1 MADYIYSMETRLT
14 PDQQR
19 GVTLVQEIARHVG
32 LNVYLTGGTIRD
44 LVTGF
49 PIRDIDL
56 SVQGNPLK
64 LQKELEKAGISIQGA
79 DEDLRILYLLMP
91 GNVRAELNMTR
102 SEVYDKPG
110 KAPTVTPA
118 TINEDLRRRDFTVNA
133 MALSLNPGSRGL
145 LLDPFNGI
153 ADIEAKVLRILHN
166 YAFLEDPIRLIRATR
181 LAARFHYTLEE
192 RTQAR
197 YDAAKEN
204 NYIEYVGKRSIGH
217 ELEQLAHEDD
227 PIPVVR
233 ALEREGWLQI
243 LHPHWTAAKIEAGEL
258 SHVVK
263 QRQMMNELGYFPESG
278 PITMYFL
285 TKKMSDKDVSEIQR
299 LIPRRDFV
307 DKWKHLESR
316 AHDLAKKLTS
326 REASTTSGAWKL
338 LSSAAPEDVLFLSV
352 TTKQQA
358 VDAKLKNFFTKW
370 RQVREKLPFPE
381 MAEMRITAQLPEYQK
396 IQDEAFLLLLDG
408 KLRSH
413 NEIVNFLKPYEPPP
427 PPPPPPA
434 RRGRGK
440 AAAAAAEPA
449 APGAPAPVA
458 TGKRG
463 RKPKGVPAPAPAA
476 APVPAVA
483 SSGKQLPATAA
494 KQPAPAAA
502 KQAASAQ
509 PAVDQKKPP
518 SSARAPAA
526 AKKATAPAK
535 PSVAVMSKPAP
546 IKSAPAKAA
555 KKAGPA
561 KAAPEKAVAKKA
573 APAKAAPAKAK
584 KAVKPPAKAAKK
596 APAKKAGTTKA
607 GKKR

>member
-19 GVTLVQEIARHVG
+19 GVTLVQEIARHAG

-44 LVTGF
+44 LVTGLS
-49 PIRDIDL
+49 IRDIDL

-64 LQKELEKAGISIQGA
+64 LQKELEKAGITIQGV

-110 KAPTVTPA
+110 KSPTVTPA

-227 PIPVVR
+227 PIAVVR
-233 ALEREGWLQI
+233 ALEREGWLQV

-258 SHVVK
+258 GHVIK
-263 QRQMMNELGYFPESG
+263 QRQMINDLGYFPETG

-285 TKKMSDKDVSEIQR
+285 TKRMSEKDVAEIQR

-316 AHDLAKKLTS
+316 AHDLAKKLTG

-338 LSSAAPEDVLFLSV
+338 LSSAPPEDVLFLSV

-381 MAEMRITAQLPEYQK
+381 MAELRITAQLPEYPK
-396 IQDEAFLLLLDG
+396 ILDEAFLLLLDG

-413 NEIVNFLKPYEPPP
+413 NEIINFLKPYEPPP

-440 AAAAAAEPA
+440 AAAAAAPA
-449 APGAPAPVA
+449 APGAPAPA
-458 TGKRG
+458 PAGKRG
-463 RKPKGVPAPAPAA
+463 RKPKGAPEAVPAAAPTPAAAPAPA
-476 APVPAVA
+476 
-483 SSGKQLPATAA
+483 GA
-494 KQPAPAAA
+494 KQPTTQPAA
-502 KQAASAQ
+502 
-509 PAVDQKKPP
+509 DQKKPP
-518 SSARAPAA
+518 ASAKGA
-526 AKKATAPAK
+526 
-535 PSVAVMSKPAP
+535 VA
-546 IKSAPAKAA
+546 
-555 KKAGPA
+555 
-561 KAAPEKAVAKKA
+561 AKKA
-573 APAKAAPAKAK
+573 APAKAAGAVASKPVPIKAAPAKAAPKKEVAK
-584 KAVKPPAKAAKK
+584 KAAAKKATPAKAAKK
-596 APAKKAGTTKA
+596 AAKAPVKAAKKATPAKKAPSKKA
-607 GKKR
+607 RR

>member
-19 GVTLVQEIARHVG
+19 GVTLVQEIARHGG

-44 LVTGF
+44 LVTGL

-110 KAPTVTPA
+110 KAPTVTAA

-166 YAFLEDPIRLIRATR
+166 YAFLEDPIRLIRGTR

-233 ALEREGWLQI
+233 ALEREGWLQV
-243 LHPHWTAAKIEAGEL
+243 LHPHWNAARIEASEL
-258 SHVVK
+258 GHVVK
-263 QRQMMNELGYFPESG
+263 QRQMMNELGYFPEAG
-278 PITMYFL
+278 PTNMYFL
-285 TKKMSDKDVSEIQR
+285 TKKMSDKDISEIQR
-299 LIPRRDFV
+299 LIPRRDFI

-316 AHDLAKKLTS
+316 AHDLAKKLTG

-381 MAEMRITAQLPEYQK
+381 MAELRITAQLPEYQK
-396 IQDEAFLLLLDG
+396 ILDEAFLLLLDS

-427 PPPPPPA
+427 PPPPPAA

-440 AAAAAAEPA
+440 AAAAAPA
-449 APGAPAPVA
+449 APGAPAPVVA
-458 TGKRG
+458 GKRG
-463 RKPKGVPAPAPAA
+463 RKPKGAPAPVAAPAA
-476 APVPAVA
+476 APVPVA
-483 SSGKQLPATAA
+483 NAGKPPAAQPAADQKKLPASAKAPADAKKAVPAKSPGAVTA
-494 KQPAPAAA
+494 KPVPIKAAA
-502 KQAASAQ
+502 K
-509 PAVDQKKPP
+509 
-518 SSARAPAA
+518 AP
-526 AKKATAPAK
+526 K
-535 PSVAVMSKPAP
+535 
-546 IKSAPAKAA
+546 
-555 KKAGPA
+555 
-561 KAAPEKAVAKKA
+561 KAAPKKEPAKKVVAKKA
-573 APAKAAPAKAK
+573 APAKAPKKAAKA
-584 KAVKPPAKAAKK
+584 PAKAAKK
-596 APAKKAGTTKA
+596 AAPAKKVA
-607 GKKR
+607 KKVRGR

>member
-19 GVTLVQEIARHVG
+19 GVTLVQEIARHAG
-32 LNVYLTGGTIRD
+32 LNVYLTGGSIRD
-44 LVTGF
+44 LVTGL

-110 KAPTVTPA
+110 KAPTVTSA

-233 ALEREGWLQI
+233 ALEHEGWLQV
-243 LHPHWTAAKIEAGEL
+243 LHPHWTAAKIEASEL

-263 QRQMMNELGYFPESG
+263 QRQMLNDLGYFPETG

-285 TKKMSDKDVSEIQR
+285 TKRMSEKDISEIQR
-299 LIPRRDFV
+299 LIPRRDFIE
-307 DKWKHLESR
+307 KWKHLESR

-326 REASTTSGAWKL
+326 REASTTSGAWKM

-370 RQVREKLPFPE
+370 REVREKLPFPE

-396 IQDEAFLLLLDG
+396 IMDEAFLLLLDG

-413 NEIVNFLKPYEPPP
+413 NDIVNFLKPFEPPP

-440 AAAAAAEPA
+440 AAAEPA
-449 APGAPAPVA
+449 AAGAPAPA
-458 TGKRG
+458 PAKRG
-463 RKPKGVPAPAPAA
+463 RKPKGAPAPAA
-476 APVPAVA
+476 ITATQPPSAQPLADQKKSAVPAKAPAAPAKAVPA
-483 SSGKQLPATAA
+483 KTSGAVTTKSVPVKAAPAKAAPKKEAA
-494 KQPAPAAA
+494 KQPAA
-502 KQAASAQ
+502 KKALPGKA
-509 PAVDQKKPP
+509 
-518 SSARAPAA
+518 AA
-526 AKKATAPAK
+526 AKKPAK
-535 PSVAVMSKPAP
+535 
-546 IKSAPAKAA
+546 APAKAA
-555 KKAGPA
+555 KKAAPSKKATPA
-561 KAAPEKAVAKKA
+561 KPSPAKKA
-573 APAKAAPAKAK
+573 A
-584 KAVKPPAKAAKK
+584 
-596 APAKKAGTTKA
+596 
-607 GKKR
+607 KRR